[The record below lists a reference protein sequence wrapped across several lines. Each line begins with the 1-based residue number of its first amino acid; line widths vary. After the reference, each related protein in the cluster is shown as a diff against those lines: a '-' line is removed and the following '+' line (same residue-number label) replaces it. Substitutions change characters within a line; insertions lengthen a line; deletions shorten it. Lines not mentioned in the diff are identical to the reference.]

1 MAPRPDWNL
10 RMVRSREARALL
22 PKLPGTPEQ
31 VDWHDLRVGHL
42 DTGFTEHPVFG
53 DWATDD
59 VWLLTAD
66 GLNLREGGSDA
77 HDPLDYEGNPGHGTR
92 TCSIVC
98 GDAQPPPG
106 EEPPDS
112 EIGVAPRLPVVPCR
126 IVNRVVLTPERNREA
141 VAAGIQHCRGKGCQV
156 ISISLGIPFFP
167 PNATGGMGRAVDRAY
182 EEGAIIVAAGG
193 QIIKSVTY
201 PGKYARTIG
210 VGGVTW
216 QRRIWFDYDAGQE
229 MIDVWAPAEGVL
241 RADSV
246 AAEGQAVMPPIE
258 GDDPGTFSLSLDSH
272 SGSYGKGDGTSYAT
286 VHVAAAA
293 AMWLL
298 LRQDEIERTYGE
310 AWQRVEAFRR
320 LLRTTAGPINGASPA
335 NGTGV
340 LDIEQLLLAAL
351 PAAGTLKKAAPDKD
365 KWA

>member
-1 MAPRPDWNL
+1 MAPRADWNL
-10 RMVRSREARALL
+10 RMVRSRESRALL
-22 PKLPGTPEQ
+22 PQLPGMPEQ
-31 VDWHDLRVGHL
+31 VDWRDLRVGHL

-53 DWATDD
+53 DWATGD
-59 VWLLTAD
+59 VWIRTAD

-92 TCSIVC
+92 TCSIIC
-98 GDAQPPPG
+98 GDAQPLPNG
-106 EEPPDS
+106 ETAPS

-141 VAAGIQHCRGKGCQV
+141 VAAGIAHARATGCQV

-182 EEGAIIVAAGG
+182 EAGVIVIAAGG
-193 QIIKSVTY
+193 QIIDSVTY
-201 PGKYARTIG
+201 PAKYARTIG

-216 QRRIWFDYDAGQE
+216 QRRIWFDYNAGKE
-229 MIDVWAPAEGVL
+229 MIDVWAPADGVL
-241 RADSV
+241 RADSL
-246 AAEGQAVMPPIE
+246 AAPGQPVMPPIE
-258 GDDPGTFSLSLDSH
+258 ADDPGAFSLSPGSH
-272 SGSYGKGDGTSYAT
+272 SGKYGKGEGTSYAT

-298 LRQDEIERTYGE
+298 LRKDDIDRAYGE
-310 AWQRVEAFRR
+310 AWRRVEAFRA
-320 LLRTTAGPINGASPA
+320 LLRTTARPINGAPPA
-335 NGTGV
+335 NRTGV

-351 PAAGTLKKAAPDKD
+351 PAPSRLRKRPPDKD
-365 KWA
+365 RWA

>member
-10 RMVRSREARALL
+10 RMVRSREAHALL

-31 VDWHDLRVGHL
+31 VDWRDLRVGHL

-53 DWATDD
+53 DWATGE
-59 VWLLTAD
+59 VWIRTAD

-92 TCSIVC
+92 TCSVVC
-98 GDAQPPPG
+98 GDAQPLPSEQPP
-106 EEPPDS
+106 ES

-141 VAAGIQHCRGKGCQV
+141 VAAGIAHARDKGCQV

-182 EEGAIIVAAGG
+182 EAGVIIVAAGG
-193 QIIKSVTY
+193 QIIDSVTY
-201 PGKYARTIG
+201 PGKYGRTIG

-216 QRRIWFDYDAGQE
+216 QRRIWFDYKAGRE
-229 MIDVWAPAEGVL
+229 MIDVWAPADGVL
-241 RADSV
+241 RADSI
-246 AAEGQAVMPPIE
+246 AAPGQLVVPPIE
-258 GDDPGTFSLSLDSH
+258 ADDPGAFSLSPGSH
-272 SGSYGKGDGTSYAT
+272 SGKYGKGEGTSYAT

-298 LRQDEIERTYGE
+298 LRQHDIDRTYGE
-310 AWQRVEAFRR
+310 AWQRVEAFRH
-320 LLRTTAGPINGASPA
+320 LLRTTARPINGTQPT
-335 NGTGV
+335 NRTGV
-340 LDIEQLLLAAL
+340 LDIEQLLLATL
-351 PAAGTLKKAAPDKD
+351 PAPSRLHKRAPDRD
-365 KWA
+365 RWA

>member
-10 RMVRSREARALL
+10 RMVRSREARELL

-31 VDWHDLRVGHL
+31 VDWRDLRVGHL
-42 DTGFTEHPVFG
+42 DTGFTEHAVFG
-53 DWATDD
+53 DWATGS
-59 VWLLTAD
+59 VWLRTAD
-66 GLNLREGGSDA
+66 GLNLREGGFDA
-77 HDPLDYEGNPGHGTR
+77 HDPLDYEGSPGHGTR
-92 TCSIVC
+92 TCSVVC
-98 GDAQPPPG
+98 GDAQPLPG
-106 EEPPDS
+106 EAAPES

-141 VAAGIQHCRGKGCQV
+141 VAEGIGHALAKGCQV
-156 ISISLGIPFFP
+156 ISISLGMPFFP
-167 PNATGGMGRAVDRAY
+167 PNATGGMGRAVDEAY
-182 EEGAIIVAAGG
+182 ETGAIIVAAGG
-193 QIIKSVTY
+193 QIIESVTY

-216 QRRIWFDYDAGQE
+216 QRRIWFDYDFGKE

-241 RADSV
+241 RADSI
-246 AAEGQAVMPPIE
+246 AAPGQAVMPAIE
-258 GDDPGTFSLSLDSH
+258 GDDPGAFSLSLDSH

-298 LRQDEIERTYGE
+298 LRQDDIERTYGE

-320 LLRTTAGPINGASPA
+320 LLRTTAGPINGTPPA
-335 NGTGV
+335 NRTGV

-351 PAAGTLKKAAPDKD
+351 PAANSLSKAPPDKD